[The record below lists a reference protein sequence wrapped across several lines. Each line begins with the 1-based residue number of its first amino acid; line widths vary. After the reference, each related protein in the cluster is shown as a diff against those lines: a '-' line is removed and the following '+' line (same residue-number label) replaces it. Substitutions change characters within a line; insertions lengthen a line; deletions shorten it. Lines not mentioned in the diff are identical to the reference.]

1 MRRTAALCALAAVAV
16 LAGGCALFGDPAVRT
31 ADMPGQ
37 LEPIHAAAFTRDLA
51 VFRVSSNGCTGKED
65 VKPFVT
71 RLHDSAVI
79 TLRRVDEDRC
89 AEPRIDGVQLQ
100 WTFEELGIAPGSS
113 VTVNNPYVIRQIVK
127 SNENL

>member
-1 MRRTAALCALAAVAV
+1 MRRTIALSAFAMAALTGACAS
-16 LAGGCALFGDPAVRT
+16 DPMPVVRT
-31 ADMPGQ
+31 AGMPGE

-113 VTVNNPYVIRQIVK
+113 VTVNNPYVIRRIVK

>member
-1 MRRTAALCALAAVAV
+1 MPV
-16 LAGGCALFGDPAVRT
+16 VRT
-31 ADMPGQ
+31 AGMPGE